1 MRGESGSVKTD
12 TKAARP
18 EGLTR
23 DLIVA
28 TAVGFADAKGFQS
41 LSMRTLADE
50 LGTAPMSL
58 YRHVKNKEDLLDAM
72 VDVVFGEIDVASSQ
86 PNWKAE
92 MRQRAIET
100 RAALSRHR
108 WANGLMESRTKPG
121 PANSRYHNAFM
132 GCLREAGFP
141 FRQAVHAYNAVQ
153 SYTYGFCLQEMHLG
167 FETPEES
174 VEVAAATL
182 GDQADEYPY
191 IAEVAAEFAK
201 SGGYDYDEEFEIALD
216 LILDAIEQF
225 KHQGSNRKTGTRDG

>member
-1 MRGESGSVKTD
+1 MKAD
-12 TKAARP
+12 TKAR
-18 EGLTR
+18 EGLSR
-23 DLIVA
+23 DRIVA
-28 TAVGFADAKGFQS
+28 AAVELAATHGLEA
-41 LSMRTLADE
+41 LSMRTLAEE

-58 YRHVKNKEDLLDAM
+58 YRHVANKEDLLDAM
-72 VDVVFGEIDVASSQ
+72 IDVVFGEIDVPSGQ
-86 PNWKAE
+86 LDWKAE

-108 WANGLMESRTKPG
+108 WANGLMESRTHPG

-174 VEVAAATL
+174 VELAAETL
-182 GDQADEYPY
+182 GDHADEYPY

-216 LILDAIEQF
+216 LILDAIEKF
-225 KHQGSNRKTGTRDG
+225 K

>member
-1 MRGESGSVKTD
+1 VKTK

-18 EGLTR
+18 VGLSR
-23 DLIVA
+23 DRIVGA
-28 TAVGFADAKGFQS
+28 AVALADAGGFEA

-58 YRHVKNKEDLLDAM
+58 YRHVANKEDLLDAM
-72 VDVVFGEIDVASSQ
+72 IDVVFGEIEVPSGRMD
-86 PNWKAE
+86 WKAE

-108 WANGLMESRTKPG
+108 WANGLMESRTHPG
-121 PANSRYHNAFM
+121 PANSSYHNAFM

-153 SYTYGFCLQEMHLG
+153 SYTYGFALQEKYLS

-174 VEVAAATL
+174 VDVARMTIQDHAA
-182 GDQADEYPY
+182 EYPY
-191 IAEVAAEFAK
+191 LAEVLAEFES
-201 SGGYDYDEEFEIALD
+201 SGGYDYDKEFEIALD
-216 LILDAIEQF
+216 LVLDSVEQLRS
-225 KHQGSNRKTGTRDG
+225 KVANRKRGKRVG

>member
-1 MRGESGSVKTD
+1 MTVVSVRTK

-23 DLIVA
+23 ERIVA
-28 TAVGFADAKGFQS
+28 AAVELADAVGLDG

-50 LGTAPMSL
+50 LGAAPMSL
-58 YRHVKNKEDLLDAM
+58 YRHVANKEDLLDAM
-72 VDVVFGEIDVASSQ
+72 IDVVFAEAEVPSGRAG
-86 PNWKAE
+86 WKAE
-92 MRQRAIET
+92 MRQRAIAT

-108 WANGLMESRTKPG
+108 WANGLMESRANPG
-121 PANSRYHNAFM
+121 PANARYHNAFM

-141 FRQAVHAYNAVQ
+141 FREAVHAYNAVQ

-174 VEVAAATL
+174 VELAAATL
-182 GDQADEYPY
+182 GDHAEEYPY
-191 IAEVAAEFAK
+191 IAEVVAEFAK

-216 LILDAIEQF
+216 LVLDAIV
-225 KHQGSNRKTGTRDG
+225 KLKR

>member
-1 MRGESGSVKTD
+1 VKTD
-12 TKAARP
+12 VKATRA

-23 DLIVA
+23 ERIVA
-28 TAVGFADAKGFQS
+28 AAVELADSGGLDA

-58 YRHVKNKEDLLDAM
+58 YRHVANKEDLLDSM
-72 VDVVFGEIDVASSQ
+72 IDVVFAEAEVPSGGQD
-86 PNWKAE
+86 WKAE
-92 MRQRAIET
+92 MRSRAMAT
-100 RAALSRHR
+100 RAALSQHR
-108 WANGLMESRTKPG
+108 WANGLMESRTNPG
-121 PANSRYHNAFM
+121 PANARYHNAFM

-174 VEVAAATL
+174 VELAATTL
-182 GDQADEYPY
+182 GDRAEEYPY

-216 LILDAIEQF
+216 LVLDAIE
-225 KHQGSNRKTGTRDG
+225 KLR

>member
-1 MRGESGSVKTD
+1 MKTD
-12 TKAARP
+12 TKAPRA
-18 EGLTR
+18 EGLSR
-23 DLIVA
+23 DRIVA
-28 TAVGFADAKGFQS
+28 AAVELASVEGLGA
-41 LSMRTLADE
+41 LSMRTLADQ

-58 YRHVKNKEDLLDAM
+58 YRHVANKEDLLDAM
-72 VDVVFGEIDVASSQ
+72 IDVVFGEIDVPSGQ
-86 PNWKAE
+86 LDWKAE

-108 WANGLMESRTKPG
+108 WANGLMESRTHPG

-174 VEVAAATL
+174 VELAAETL
-182 GDQADEYPY
+182 GDHADEYPY

-216 LILDAIEQF
+216 LILDAIEKF
-225 KHQGSNRKTGTRDG
+225 K

>member
-1 MRGESGSVKTD
+1 LSRNRIVGAAVELTD
-12 TKAARP
+12 AG
-18 EGLTR
+18 GLE
-23 DLIVA
+23 A
-28 TAVGFADAKGFQS
+28 

-58 YRHVKNKEDLLDAM
+58 YRHVANKEDLLDAM
-72 VDVVFGEIDVASSQ
+72 IDVVFGEIDVSSGQ
-86 PNWKAE
+86 PDWKAE
-92 MRQRAIET
+92 MRQRAIAT

-108 WANGLMESRTKPG
+108 WANGLMESRAHPG

-174 VEVAAATL
+174 VELAATAL
-182 GDQADEYPY
+182 GDHAEEYPY

-201 SGGYDYDEEFEIALD
+201 SGGYDYDQEFEVALD
-216 LILDAIEQF
+216 LILGAIEQL
-225 KHQGSNRKTGTRDG
+225 K

>member
-1 MRGESGSVKTD
+1 MKTD
-12 TKAARP
+12 TKAPRA
-18 EGLTR
+18 EGLSR
-23 DLIVA
+23 DRIVA
-28 TAVGFADAKGFQS
+28 AAVELASVEGLGA
-41 LSMRTLADE
+41 LSMRTLADQ

-58 YRHVKNKEDLLDAM
+58 YRHVANKEDLLDAM
-72 VDVVFGEIDVASSQ
+72 IDVVFGEIDVPSGQ
-86 PNWKAE
+86 LDWKAE

-108 WANGLMESRTKPG
+108 WANGLMESRTHPG

-174 VEVAAATL
+174 VELAAETL
-182 GDQADEYPY
+182 GDHADEYPY

-201 SGGYDYDEEFEIALD
+201 SGGYDYDEEFEVALD
-216 LILDAIEQF
+216 LILDAIKKF
-225 KHQGSNRKTGTRDG
+225 K

>member
-1 MRGESGSVKTD
+1 MKTD
-12 TKAARP
+12 TKAQLA
-18 EGLTR
+18 EGLSR
-23 DLIVA
+23 DRIVVAAVELAA
-28 TAVGFADAKGFQS
+28 TEGLEA
-41 LSMRTLADE
+41 LSMRTLADR

-58 YRHVKNKEDLLDAM
+58 YRHVANKEDLLDAM
-72 VDVVFGEIDVASSQ
+72 IDVVFGEINVPSGQ
-86 PNWKAE
+86 PDWKAE

-100 RAALSRHR
+100 RAALSRNR
-108 WANGLMESRTKPG
+108 WANGLMESRTHPG

-174 VEVAAATL
+174 VELAAETL
-182 GDQADEYPY
+182 GDHAEEYPY

-216 LILDAIEQF
+216 LILDAIEKF
-225 KHQGSNRKTGTRDG
+225 K